1 MRQKLV
7 RIQISHQELL
17 RKMLYFHKYST
28 SSFNNSIYQS
38 EFQSIFKLANI
49 TSVFKKVTQILIKII
64 DQSAYSQKS
73 LKDGCNIKFPSSWI
87 PICQSNNVGLEKVTV
102 HSIACS
108 QC

>member
-49 TSVFKKVTQILIKII
+49 TSVFKKGDTNSNQNYRSVSILSKI
-64 DQSAYSQKS
+64 
-73 LKDGCNIKFPSSWI
+73 FERWM
-87 PICQSNNVGLEKVTV
+87 
-102 HSIACS
+102 
-108 QC
+108 